1 MATNE
6 DCVVKVT
13 NPSLYCVDTNDSFAT
28 NTIHEE
34 QPKEKAPTE
43 PPKTELESTFDIVK
57 ATQYGAFDR
66 IQHLINNENVDVNAR
81 DTENVT
87 LLHWAAINNRLEIC
101 KYFLSKGAEVDAIG
115 GELRSTPLHWATRQG
130 KSNLTFAFHILI
142 FKTG

>member
-6 DCVVKVT
+6 ECGVKVT
-13 NPSLYCVDTNDSFAT
+13 NPSLYCVDTKDSFAT

-81 DTENVT
+81 DAENVT

-130 KSNLTFAFHILI
+130 KSNLTFAFDILI
-142 FKTG
+142 FKTS